1 MVVYAVAL
9 ATSLLGRTILA
20 THLPAALA
28 SAGTVFVVFWMGRQL
43 FGRDE
48 NGRAT
53 PWRGLV
59 IGGVGAAL
67 LAVSISQTLIG
78 RAGVRAN
85 FLPFFL
91 SLCFALLWSGWRE
104 GSRWRVALAGAC
116 AGLLVYTYI
125 PARFAPFL
133 FLLFGLSFLP
143 SLVKSGDEGERLE
156 KGKGPGLLL
165 RIPPGLQAHLPMTSI
180 FLVTAGL
187 VAAPI
192 LLYFALHPDH
202 FFMRSDQLLVF
213 SPHRSQ
219 GDSVGTLLENVW
231 AYVSAFGFRGDW
243 SARHNYPGKPILNTW
258 EALFF
263 WFGVGMAAWR
273 RQRPAYRLLLLWLGV
288 LLLPAVLA
296 RDSQTPPSFLRMM
309 GVVPAVYLLTGAG
322 LWEAFRLLWEHN
334 PAVKGRANV
343 LLGRHVTRSA
353 ILLGIVVAGFVL
365 VRGVRTYHTYFQDWA
380 VSPTYYRAFHGEWN
394 DAVRVLSEQPSEAGT
409 VYLLP
414 YKYDVNYGFD
424 YLYQGATP
432 ARVIQART
440 LDLPFT
446 VGSALTA
453 IGNISTVK
461 VVDWKDGIVWSEGDT
476 RLVDLLDK
484 YGRHQGSDE
493 HRHFRIHIYTEV
505 ALDRPWTF
513 YDYLEPLTV
522 HYDGGI
528 DLRGLALGQGI
539 EQFPSQQMPDL
550 EEDRSLWVSLRWQT
564 QPGLDVDYAVSLRL
578 YDTEGVRVSQTDQRL
593 ILGRLHNAH
602 TSFWPPD
609 ELIDTLIHLEF
620 PAGLAAG
627 EYDLRLVVYD
637 TVSMIPTVEIDVWE
651 PEVVLSRLR
660 LAGRQQ
666 EEDTLSPSLLT
677 ARGLMA
683 R

>member
-1 MVVYAVAL
+1 M
-9 ATSLLGRTILA
+9 
-20 THLPAALA
+20 
-28 SAGTVFVVFWMGRQL
+28 
-43 FGRDE
+43 
-48 NGRAT
+48 
-53 PWRGLV
+53 
-59 IGGVGAAL
+59 
-67 LAVSISQTLIG
+67 AVSISQTLIG

-91 SLCFALLWSGWRE
+91 SLCFVLLWSGWRE

-116 AGLLVYTYI
+116 AGLLAYTYI

-143 SLVKSGDEGERLE
+143 SLIRSGGEGERLE
-156 KGKGPGLLL
+156 KGNGARLLL
-165 RIPPGLQAHLPMTSI
+165 RIPPGLQAHLPMASI

-219 GDSVGTLLENVW
+219 GDSVGTLLENLW
-231 AYVSAFGFRGDW
+231 AYVSAFGLRGDW
-243 SARHNYPGKPILNTW
+243 SARHNYPGRPILNIW

-263 WFGVGMAAWR
+263 WFGVGMAVWR
-273 RQRPAYRLLLLWLGV
+273 RQRPAYRLLLFWLVV

-309 GVVPAVYLLTGAG
+309 GVVPAVYLLTGVG
-322 LWEAFRLLWEHN
+322 LWEGFRLLREQS
-334 PAVKGRANV
+334 PAVEGRGNV
-343 LLGRHVTRSA
+343 LLGRNATRIA
-353 ILLGIVVAGFVL
+353 ILLGIVVAGLVL
-365 VRGVRTYHTYFQDWA
+365 IRGVGTYRTYFQEWA
-380 VSPTYYRAFHGEWN
+380 VSPTYNRAFHGEWY

-414 YKYDVNYGFD
+414 YKHDVNYGFD

-432 ARVIQART
+432 ARVIQARA

-446 VGSALTA
+446 VGSTLAA
-453 IGNISTVK
+453 VGNISTVK
-461 VVDWKDGIVWSEGDT
+461 VVDWKDYIVWSEGDR
-476 RLVDLLDK
+476 RLVELLDK
-484 YGRHQGSDE
+484 YGRHQQSDE
-493 HRHFRIHIYTEV
+493 HRHFHIHIYTEV
-505 ALDRPWTF
+505 TWDRPWTF

-539 EQFPSQQMPDL
+539 EQFPSQPLPDL
-550 EEDRSLWVSLRWQT
+550 EGDRSLWVSLRWQT
-564 QPGLDVDYAVSLRL
+564 QPDLEVDYAVSLRL
-578 YDTEGVRVSQTDQRL
+578 HDTEGVKVSQTDQRL

-602 TSFWPPD
+602 TSVWPTD

-637 TVSMIPTVEIDVWE
+637 TESLIPTVEIGVWE

-660 LAGRQQ
+660 LAGHQQ
-666 EEDTLSPSLLT
+666 EEDTLSPSLVT
-677 ARGLMA
+677 VKNHWAR
-683 R
+683 

>member
-1 MVVYAVAL
+1 
-9 ATSLLGRTILA
+9 
-20 THLPAALA
+20 
-28 SAGTVFVVFWMGRQL
+28 
-43 FGRDE
+43 
-48 NGRAT
+48 
-53 PWRGLV
+53 
-59 IGGVGAAL
+59 
-67 LAVSISQTLIG
+67 
-78 RAGVRAN
+78 
-85 FLPFFL
+85 
-91 SLCFALLWSGWRE
+91 
-104 GSRWRVALAGAC
+104 
-116 AGLLVYTYI
+116 
-125 PARFAPFL
+125 
-133 FLLFGLSFLP
+133 
-143 SLVKSGDEGERLE
+143 
-156 KGKGPGLLL
+156 
-165 RIPPGLQAHLPMTSI
+165 
-180 FLVTAGL
+180 
-187 VAAPI
+187 
-192 LLYFALHPDH
+192 
-202 FFMRSDQLLVF
+202 MRSDQLLVF

-243 SARHNYPGKPILNTW
+243 SARHNYPGKPILNIW

-273 RQRPAYRLLLLWLGV
+273 RQRPAYRLLLLWLVV

-343 LLGRHVTRSA
+343 LLGRYVTRSA

-365 VRGVRTYHTYFQDWA
+365 VRGVRTYRTYFQDWA
-380 VSPTYYRAFHGEWN
+380 VGPTYYRAFHGEWN

-446 VGSALTA
+446 VGSALNA

-461 VVDWKDGIVWSEGDT
+461 VVDWKDRIVWSEGDT

-666 EEDTLSPSLLT
+666 E
-677 ARGLMA
+677 
-683 R
+683 